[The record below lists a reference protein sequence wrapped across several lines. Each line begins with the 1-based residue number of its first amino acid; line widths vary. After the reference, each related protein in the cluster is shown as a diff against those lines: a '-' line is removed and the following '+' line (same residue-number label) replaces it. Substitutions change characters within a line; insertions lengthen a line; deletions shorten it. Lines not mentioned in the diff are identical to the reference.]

1 MKELFGTAVVS
12 DVPQLHDL
20 FDEYQSDQQ
29 NVVRSIVNQITYI
42 KKLDADISENVELIG
57 NLSSVI
63 RNNIIRSHDRF
74 Q

>member
-1 MKELFGTAVVS
+1 LKELFGTAVVS